1 MDDDEDDNEDLNL
14 EYYATSPDDE
24 TQRVQKLQVL
34 FENDNHH
41 NGSVYCVDW
50 SRSQRLIA
58 SGSNDREIKILVTP
72 NLENE
77 EALNQLLVLVLKG
90 HTAIVR
96 TVCFDPS
103 NDLVLLSGGLSK
115 NYVPKIIQMT
125 LMLRFGTVKL
135 ERMCQAS
142 RDTREVSTQLR

>member
-1 MDDDEDDNEDLNL
+1 M
-14 EYYATSPDDE
+14 
-24 TQRVQKLQVL
+24 
-34 FENDNHH
+34 
-41 NGSVYCVDW
+41 
-50 SRSQRLIA
+50 IA

-115 NYVPKIIQMT
+115 NYVPYKF
-125 LMLRFGTVKL
+125 R
-135 ERMCQAS
+135 
-142 RDTREVSTQLR
+142 

>member
-41 NGSVYCVDW
+41 NGSVYCLDW

-115 NYVPKIIQMT
+115 NFVPNNLQMT
-125 LMLRFGTVKL
+125 LMLRYGTVKL
-135 ERMCQAS
+135 ERMFQALKV
-142 RDTREVSTQLR
+142 TKEASTQLR

>member
-1 MDDDEDDNEDLNL
+1 
-14 EYYATSPDDE
+14 
-24 TQRVQKLQVL
+24 
-34 FENDNHH
+34 
-41 NGSVYCVDW
+41 
-50 SRSQRLIA
+50 LIA

-115 NYVPKIIQMT
+115 NFVPNN
-125 LMLRFGTVKL
+125 L
-135 ERMCQAS
+135 
-142 RDTREVSTQLR
+142 

>member
-115 NYVPKIIQMT
+115 NYNSNNLQMT
-125 LMLRFGTVKL
+125 LMLRYGTVKL
-135 ERMCQAS
+135 ERMFQALKV
-142 RDTREVSTQLR
+142 TKEASTQLR

>member
-1 MDDDEDDNEDLNL
+1 MLLDTQPIRTACFSPNGNYICLGTNSKSLKICGLPHLMDDDEEDNEDLNL

-77 EALNQLLVLVLKG
+77 EALN
-90 HTAIVR
+90 
-96 TVCFDPS
+96 
-103 NDLVLLSGGLSK
+103 
-115 NYVPKIIQMT
+115 
-125 LMLRFGTVKL
+125 
-135 ERMCQAS
+135 
-142 RDTREVSTQLR
+142 

>member
-1 MDDDEDDNEDLNL
+1 MDDDENDNDDLNL

-77 EALNQLLVLVLKG
+77 EALN
-90 HTAIVR
+90 
-96 TVCFDPS
+96 
-103 NDLVLLSGGLSK
+103 
-115 NYVPKIIQMT
+115 
-125 LMLRFGTVKL
+125 
-135 ERMCQAS
+135 
-142 RDTREVSTQLR
+142 